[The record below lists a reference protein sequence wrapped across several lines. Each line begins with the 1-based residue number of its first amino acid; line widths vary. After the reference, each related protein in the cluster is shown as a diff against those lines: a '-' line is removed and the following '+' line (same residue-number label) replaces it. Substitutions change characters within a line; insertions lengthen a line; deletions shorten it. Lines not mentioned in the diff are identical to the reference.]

1 MEPFI
6 RPAGPDDI
14 EPVAALLHE
23 KMNPKVPVARWRKL
37 MTYSWLTNKPD
48 LGRVVDWGGRV
59 CGFLGMVYSDRSV
72 RGRTERIVD
81 VSSWYLEKE
90 LRGRGLGAGLMRAAL
105 ADPDRSY
112 CTMTASKL
120 RLPIFAAVGFQVLDD
135 QRLVWRR
142 RGAGDPR
149 LAVERDAATVRAA
162 TDVDQRRILDD
173 HAGLAVTP
181 VLAQRDDARCLLVFS
196 VKRKG
201 ADVDTWDVLHTSD
214 RRFLAGHGQALAEA
228 LLPEGPAALAADRR
242 FVDGAAP
249 GATAEPLP
257 VPRFYRSPRL
267 APHEIDHLYNELQL
281 LDLKLD

>member
-23 KMNPKVPVARWRKL
+23 KMNPKVPVARWRQL

-59 CGFLGMVYSDRSV
+59 CGFLGMVYSDRPV

-90 LRGRGLGAGLMRAAL
+90 LRGRGFGVGLMRAAL
-105 ADPDRSY
+105 ADPDCTY

-120 RLPIFAAVGFQVLDD
+120 RLPIFAAAGFQVLDD

-142 RGAGDPR
+142 SDAGDPR
-149 LAVERDAATVRAA
+149 LAVEQDAATVWAA
-162 TDVDQRRILDD
+162 ADVDQRRILDD

-181 VLAQRDDARCLLVFS
+181 VLAQRDDARCLLMFS

-201 ADVDTWDVLHTSD
+201 ADVDTWDVLYTSD
-214 RRFLAGHGQALAEA
+214 RRFLADHGQALAEA
-228 LLPEGPAALAADRR
+228 LLPVESAALAADRR
-242 FVDGAAP
+242 FVNGAAP
-249 GATAEPLP
+249 GAKAEPLP
-257 VPRFYRSPRL
+257 VPRFYKSARL
-267 APHEIDHLYNELQL
+267 APHEIDHLYSELQL
-281 LDLKLD
+281 LDMKLD